1 LADRSGEIIEIEVFD
16 RRYPLRV
23 TSDLDREHVIELA
36 AEVDRRMR
44 EISSQTTTV
53 DSLKIAIL
61 AALHLVEELREQDDG
76 HEELQKAVRSQS
88 RKLIR
93 EIDKLL

>member
-1 LADRSGEIIEIEVFD
+1 LADRTAEVIEIEVFD

-23 TSDLDREHVIELA
+23 TSDLDRKHVMELA

-44 EISSQTTTV
+44 EIATQTRTV

-61 AALHLVEELREQDDG
+61 TALHLVEELRERTGGDQ
-76 HEELQKAVRSQS
+76 ELEKAVRSFS
-88 RKLIR
+88 RKWIR
-93 EIDKLL
+93 EIDKVL

>member
-1 LADRSGEIIEIEVFD
+1 MAERTAEVIEIEVFD

-23 TSDLDREHVIELA
+23 TSDLDRQHVIELA

-44 EISSQTTTV
+44 EIASQTRTV

-61 AALHLVEELREQDDG
+61 AALHLVEELRERADG
-76 HEELQKAVRSQS
+76 DQELARTVRNIS
-88 RKLIR
+88 RRWIR
-93 EIDKLL
+93 EIDKL

>member
-1 LADRSGEIIEIEVFD
+1 MANRTAEVIEIEVFD

-23 TSDLDREHVIELA
+23 TSDLDRQHVMELA

-44 EISSQTTTV
+44 EISTQTQTV

-61 AALHLVEELREQDDG
+61 AALHLVEELRERTDG
-76 HEELQKAVRSQS
+76 DQELTKTVRSVS
-88 RKLIR
+88 RKWIR
-93 EIDKLL
+93 EIDKVL